1 MKERMCILSGFLFI
15 IGGRRLRTNPI
26 NGFLGEILEEI
37 EKARKKA
44 VEDLDSIINKLESKR
59 IVPRQEKR

>member
-15 IGGRRLRTNPI
+15 LRGRRLRTNPI
-26 NGFLGEILEEI
+26 NGLLRETLEEV

-44 VEDLDSIINKLESKR
+44 VEDLDSIINKIQSKR
-59 IVPRQEKR
+59 IVPR